1 MQLCI
6 HLVYEN
12 IPSWQAS
19 MLSDKCFR
27 KEDWR
32 GTSSRS
38 ETQWWDKLGS
48 KTLTF
53 VGYRPSFLLL
63 SKCHLKIPCKSSE
76 NNVNENDAAP
86 WKQHRRMKS
95 SIANRT
101 AFYSCALGG
110 SDEQKDKF
118 LLWALAQV
126 EYSYR
131 ITLSYSYSSRQLVI
145 TVYNVYI
152 LHIYSYIY
160 IYILYTLKYM
170 KYILYSSRTLKGCTK

>member
-118 LLWALAQV
+118 LLWALAQI